1 MTKLIIQI
9 PCYNEEASL
18 PSTLA
23 ALPRSVPGVDVVEWL
38 VIDDGSA
45 DRTVEVAKTGGVHHV
60 VRLPSHRGLAR
71 AFMAGLE
78 NCLQAGADI
87 IVNLDAD
94 NQYCADDIPK
104 LIEPILQHRA
114 ELVVGTRPV
123 AEIEHFSP
131 IKKWLN
137 RLGSRVVQLAS
148 KAEIPDAPSGFR
160 AISRDAALRINVFS
174 EYTYTLE
181 TIIQAGQK
189 GMGVLAVPIRVN
201 PGTRPSRLVKSVPD
215 YVLRSVA
222 TILRIFVTYR
232 PLRFFAFLGAV
243 FIIPGLLLGLRYVY
257 FYFTGHGS
265 GHVQSVILCGLL
277 MGTGFFL
284 LVTALVVD
292 LIAVNRMFLERVD
305 WRLKKVEEQLRG
317 NGRNA

>member
-9 PCYNEEASL
+9 PCYNEESSL
-18 PSTLA
+18 PATLA
-23 ALPRSVPGVDVVEWL
+23 ALPRALPGVDAVEWL

-45 DRTVEVAKTGGVHHV
+45 DRTVEFARAGGVHHV

-78 NCLQAGADI
+78 SCLQAGADI

-148 KAEIPDAPSGFR
+148 KAEIPDAPAGSAR
-160 AISRDAALRINVFS
+160 SAAMPRCAS
-174 EYTYTLE
+174 T
-181 TIIQAGQK
+181 
-189 GMGVLAVPIRVN
+189 
-201 PGTRPSRLVKSVPD
+201 
-215 YVLRSVA
+215 
-222 TILRIFVTYR
+222 
-232 PLRFFAFLGAV
+232 
-243 FIIPGLLLGLRYVY
+243 
-257 FYFTGHGS
+257 
-265 GHVQSVILCGLL
+265 C
-277 MGTGFFL
+277 
-284 LVTALVVD
+284 
-292 LIAVNRMFLERVD
+292 
-305 WRLKKVEEQLRG
+305 
-317 NGRNA
+317 